1 MQLIWLGVA
10 VTAAAGY
17 HVLLKLTPAGVNP
30 YLFLAV
36 IYAAVTVSFAIAY
49 VALPGPG
56 AVPLREAL
64 GQLNWTAPV
73 LGLIVVFLDLAF
85 LMIYRG
91 GFEVSLGQIVTQS
104 GTALLLLLIGT
115 AFFGEKLSPANIGG
129 ILLCIV
135 GLWLISRR

>member
-1 MQLIWLGVA
+1 M
-10 VTAAAGY
+10 
-17 HVLLKLTPAGVNP
+17 
-30 YLFLAV
+30 
-36 IYAAVTVSFAIAY
+36 SRC
-49 VALPGPG
+49 PGP
-56 AVPLREAL
+56 APLREAL
-64 GQLNWTAPV
+64 GQITWTAPV

>member
-10 VTAAAGY
+10 IAAAAGY
-17 HVLLKLTPAGVNP
+17 HIVLKLTPAGVNP

-36 IYAAVTVSFAIAY
+36 TYAAVTMAFVIAY
-49 VALPGPG
+49 VALPGP
-56 AVPLREAL
+56 APLRAAL

-115 AFFGEKLSPANIGG
+115 AFFGEKLSAANVGG
-129 ILLCIV
+129 ILLCV
-135 GLWLISRR
+135 AGLWLISRK

>member
-10 VTAAAGY
+10 IGAAAGY
-17 HVLLKLTPAGVNP
+17 HILLKLTPAGVNP

-36 IYAAVTVSFAIAY
+36 IYAAVTVTFAVAY
-49 VALPGPG
+49 VALPGP
-56 AVPLREAL
+56 APLREAL
-64 GQLNWTAPV
+64 GQITWTAPV

-115 AFFGEKLSPANIGG
+115 AFFGEKLSAANIGG